1 MNRHLSR
8 SIVMQTLFE
17 WDFRQKENP
26 FDIAKRHFKLFGDD
40 TDQEYINCTIKGV
53 MRNLAKIDS
62 KIVHAA
68 PEWPIEQIAS
78 LDKNIL
84 RLAIYELLF
93 TSEIPPKV
101 AINEAVELAKTY
113 GSDNSSKFVNGVLGT
128 IYRASPKYDASED
141 VKNQNDN
148 ISKEGN
154 HGKK

>member
-26 FDIAKRHFKLFGDD
+26 FDVAKRHFKLFKDD
-40 TDQEYINCTIKGV
+40 VDQEYVNRTLKGV
-53 MRNLAKIDS
+53 MRNLARIDAQ
-62 KIVHAA
+62 ITAAA
-68 PEWPIEQIAS
+68 PEWPIEQIAP

-128 IYRASPKYDASED
+128 IYRASPKYDPSQD
-141 VKNQNDN
+141 VKMKNNN
-148 ISKEGN
+148 LSEEEKN
-154 HGKK
+154 GKK

>member
-26 FDIAKRHFKLFGDD
+26 FDVAKRHFKLFKDD
-40 TDQEYINCTIKGV
+40 VDQEYVNRTIKGV
-53 MRNLAKIDS
+53 MRNLAKIDAQ
-62 KIVHAA
+62 ITAA
-68 PEWPIEQIAS
+68 ASEWPIEQIAP

-128 IYRASPKYDASED
+128 IYRASSKYDPSQD
-141 VKNQNDN
+141 VKMKNNN
-148 ISKEGN
+148 LSEGEKN
-154 HGKK
+154 GKK